1 MSNILTQI
9 SDLFTRLIKWITGA
23 EEKLAPVIDIAEN
36 VLNGLKSFDSSIVG
50 QTVEGIIEEFVP
62 ASIGLINAFKL
73 QLPVWIIELNWIRD
87 ENGKT
92 LEQQW
97 QDALNYL
104 ASITDPKTK
113 AVQLAGLKALFLHFF
128 GSNMGVTVNNKELTI
143 QQMIVLSPP
152 THDASMFSE

>member
-36 VLNGLKSFDSSIVG
+36 VLNGLKSFDSSIIG

-62 ASIGLINAFKL
+62 ASTGLINAFKL
-73 QLPVWIIELNWIRD
+73 QLPVWIIELNWIKG
-87 ENGKT
+87 ESGKT

-152 THDASMFSE
+152 THDASMFSV